1 MFISQLKIYKEKENL
16 SINIYIKNH
25 PVFLFAS
32 PSSVAKETSVLKV
45 SPSHWRRSGSSS
57 MITRFANLMTIWNK
71 FLKFYFVFNLRAHTQ
86 WIWKRTS
93 KQWALFSFFF
103 TTAEEVFI
111 TAMFSWSSH
120 SCSVVLEI
128 ESASFWVQWKEKF
141 TGGLLWALENKGS
154 TTPTSRPPSSL
165 SLP

>member
-103 TTAEEVFI
+103 HYCWRSIHYCHVLLVKSFVFCCVRNRI
-111 TAMFSWSSH
+111 
-120 SCSVVLEI
+120 SVILSTV
-128 ESASFWVQWKEKF
+128 
-141 TGGLLWALENKGS
+141 KGKIHWGIIVS
-154 TTPTSRPPSSL
+154 VRK
-165 SLP
+165 

>member
-57 MITRFANLMTIWNK
+57 MITWFANPMTI
-71 FLKFYFVFNLRAHTQ
+71 LKQIFK
-86 WIWKRTS
+86 I
-93 KQWALFSFFF
+93 LFCF
-103 TTAEEVFI
+103 
-111 TAMFSWSSH
+111 
-120 SCSVVLEI
+120 
-128 ESASFWVQWKEKF
+128 
-141 TGGLLWALENKGS
+141 
-154 TTPTSRPPSSL
+154 
-165 SLP
+165 